1 MYLLQ
6 LQTDLE
12 GKRAYFGD
20 LRNRIQSLG
29 YSIGGNWDYH
39 KGSFDNVLWRDEGE
53 TIYLRLPF
61 EVLEGDLDHHEAYIR
76 FQTPYVIK
84 HVVHVGLDNDE
95 NSLLTSTG
103 FDQFQ
108 DPVDKDGK
116 IKDKNRW
123 AQAGEQAVEQVVRL
137 VH

>member
-1 MYLLQ
+1 MLQ
-6 LQTDLE
+6 LHTELE
-12 GKRAYFGD
+12 GKKAYFGD
-20 LRNRIQSLG
+20 LKSRIQNLG

-39 KGSFDNVLWRDEGE
+39 KGSFDNVLHRDGGE

-84 HVVHVGLDNDE
+84 HVVNMGLDTDV
-95 NSLLTSTG
+95 NSLMTSTG

-108 DPVDKDGK
+108 DPLDKDGQ
-116 IKDKNRW
+116 IVNKNRW
-123 AQAGEQAVEQVVRL
+123 AHAGEQAVQQVVQFL
-137 VH
+137 N

>member
-1 MYLLQ
+1 MLQ

-12 GKRAYFGD
+12 GKMAYFGD
-20 LRNRIQSLG
+20 LKNRIKSLG

-39 KGSFDNVLWRDEGE
+39 KGSFDSVLWRKEGE

-61 EVLEGDLDHHEAYIR
+61 EVLEGDLDHHEAYIK

-84 HVVHVGLDNDE
+84 HVVNVGLDKDE
-95 NSLLTSTG
+95 NSLLSTSG
-103 FDQFQ
+103 FNQFQ
-108 DPVDKDGK
+108 DPIDKDGQ
-116 IKDKNRW
+116 IVDKSRW
-123 AQAGEQAVEQVVRL
+123 ELAGEKAVEQIVHL

>member
-1 MYLLQ
+1 MLH
-6 LQTDLE
+6 LQTELE
-12 GKRAYFGD
+12 GKMAYFGD
-20 LRNRIQSLG
+20 LKNRIQSLG

-39 KGSFDNVLWRDEGE
+39 KGSFDNVLWREAGE

-61 EVLEGDLDHHEAYIR
+61 EVLEGDLDHHQAYIR

-84 HVVHVGLDNDE
+84 HVVNVGLDKDE
-95 NSLLTSTG
+95 NSLLTSSG

-108 DPVDKDGK
+108 EPVDKDGK
-116 IKDKNRW
+116 IENKNRW
-123 AQAGEQAVEQVVRL
+123 AHAGEQAVEQIVRL